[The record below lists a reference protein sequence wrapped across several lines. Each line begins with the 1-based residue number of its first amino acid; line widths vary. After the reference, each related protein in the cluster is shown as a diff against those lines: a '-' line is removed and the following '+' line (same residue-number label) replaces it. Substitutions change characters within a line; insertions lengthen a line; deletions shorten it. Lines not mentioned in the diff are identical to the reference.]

1 LPPHRPQ
8 AQQPPRAR
16 GADRILDAL
25 GDRAALIAGLDAALS
40 EAQARQREEAA
51 GQTTLFG
58 EGPAK
63 RPDPPLPEVPPWG
76 ERERLQRE
84 KKVIGYYTSGHPLD
98 RYRDLVNLYALEA
111 HTVKLAELK
120 DRKVEVACVVTDAT
134 VRASRRDGREWC
146 RLTIE
151 DYHGTATA
159 LVFGDTWMKY
169 RDLLTQDAPVLIE
182 GTVSGRS
189 RDEEDPP
196 IFVDSVAPLAEVR
209 RSGQVGIRIE
219 LDQEMPPATEV
230 FDRVRSLVEE
240 SPGTGPLLVE
250 WRKADNG
257 ATPCFSSSL
266 RVSPNADL
274 LADLR
279 SLLGNDHVHL
289 ARG

>member
-1 LPPHRPQ
+1 M
-8 AQQPPRAR
+8 
-16 GADRILDAL
+16 
-25 GDRAALIAGLDAALS
+25 
-40 EAQARQREEAA
+40 
-51 GQTTLFG
+51 
-58 EGPAK
+58 
-63 RPDPPLPEVPPWG
+63 PPWG

-111 HTVKLAELK
+111 HTVKLSGLR
-120 DRKVEVACVVTDAT
+120 DRKAEVACVVTDAT

-219 LDQEMPPATEV
+219 LDQESATGNR
-230 FDRVRSLVEE
+230 RVR
-240 SPGTGPLLVE
+240 PGAGPRGGIARQRSAARRME
-250 WRKADNG
+250 KAGNG